1 VGTENL
7 ARVGLRVPELDTP
20 ATAHVIVQVTDKG
33 TPALTRYQRVILHI
47 APKAP

>member
-1 VGTENL
+1 LGTENL
-7 ARVGLRVPELDTP
+7 ARLRFQVPEVDAA

-47 APKAP
+47 EPRGR